1 MWWAVFGGDANHC
14 SREVRKKMRFMIS
27 VDFATATESKTCRGH
42 AEREKI
48 VRFHMDFVGHKGMCV
63 CGTNSQVHRLPSLQT
78 NNDSFPVLCMSR
90 GKQSKYNTGTTILHW
105 WIEKQ
110 QQAWDA
116 CTYRSTVSL
125 TKDLFYYPEESLIW
139 QVSFLSELARR
150 EKKIKGKETAPF
162 KSTSRQFPNNHTQ
175 AEKIGGK
182 ERQKLKVEG
191 KDVLLL

>member
-1 MWWAVFGGDANHC
+1 MMWWAVFGGDANHC

-48 VRFHMDFVGHKGMCV
+48 VRFHMDFVGHKGKCV

-78 NNDSFPVLCMSR
+78 NNDSFSVLCMSR

-110 QQAWDA
+110 QAWDA

-125 TKDLFYYPEESLIW
+125 TKDLF
-139 QVSFLSELARR
+139 FLSWR
-150 EKKIKGKETAPF
+150 
-162 KSTSRQFPNNHTQ
+162 KSYMTGFISFRTC
-175 AEKIGGK
+175 K
-182 ERQKLKVEG
+182 ERKKNKG
-191 KDVLLL
+191 

>member
-78 NNDSFPVLCMSR
+78 NNDSFSVLCMSR

-125 TKDLFYYPEESLIW
+125 TKDLFFILKKVLYDRFHFFQNL
-139 QVSFLSELARR
+139 QG